1 MERREVRSY
10 IARLIESHKKRVK
23 PKGPEH
29 MTQVQRNL
37 YETIKRLVNEKHNK
51 ILKRKDVEEKYEKT
65 HHVPMNLLPSDF
77 CYNLVNVGPDFECK
91 FLMRLSTG

>member
-29 MTQVQRNL
+29 MTPVQRNL
-37 YETIKRLVNEKHNK
+37 YEF
-51 ILKRKDVEEKYEKT
+51 ILFLNSLGLSYI
-65 HHVPMNLLPSDF
+65 LPCDQIPSRF
-77 CYNLVNVGPDFECK
+77 NFASRSALRNWSRYG
-91 FLMRLSTG
+91 